1 MLTFLSFDELAM
13 KTARQK
19 KKYLRKRVRILYL
32 LLNFLVAI
40 FFISSATSLGY
51 IFIITLLVII
61 GFLTAS
67 ANLLF
72 KKKAYRL
79 RAVPVILFSLACF
92 LDLLFI
98 VEAINNYG
106 SHANSE
112 IGSIPF
118 KSLLLLLILN
128 LLLYGINISLNF
140 IKNKKQDKYTQ
151 VYILYLLVLLF
162 AELANMYKLISIP
175 DVVLGIFLFPL
186 IGEFLVIGIKT
197 YKKAKKKFYKVH
209 KPMKK
214 VS

>member
-79 RAVPVILFSLACF
+79 EQCLSYYSPWPAFSTCYLSWR
-92 LDLLFI
+92 LLTTME
-98 VEAINNYG
+98 VMQ
-106 SHANSE
+106 
-112 IGSIPF
+112 IP
-118 KSLLLLLILN
+118 K
-128 LLLYGINISLNF
+128 
-140 IKNKKQDKYTQ
+140 
-151 VYILYLLVLLF
+151 
-162 AELANMYKLISIP
+162 
-175 DVVLGIFLFPL
+175 
-186 IGEFLVIGIKT
+186 
-197 YKKAKKKFYKVH
+197 
-209 KPMKK
+209 
-214 VS
+214 